1 MFWERFWNNLQ
12 LKILH
17 GTLCCGLRRDWI
29 VSCYC
34 CPWTHFSRWK
44 VSLAPGFVAL
54 GSCLATSKTQH
65 IILSSGKEECAA
77 QQARHPWKSTFLPA
91 CFAISMLFPPH
102 LPFHWSHLWRWSQE
116 EILGSSTCRARSF
129 YCLFM
134 TSIILNT
141 ALTLWMGP
149 TPCEN
154 TDVQLQCPSVRGSRG
169 SWRLAGHVWLPCEF
183 AIRAVVLDSAS
194 NSVHETAGKWSYR
207 LCKSQHN
214 ISVEHIWRHVLH
226 VWIPAAYW
234 NTAGAISP
242 PSETIALV
250 LFMATQLWG
259 NEQFFSSL
267 SQPRSI

>member
-34 CPWTHFSRWK
+34 CPRTHFSQWK

-65 IILSSGKEECAA
+65 IILSSGKEECAV
-77 QQARHPWKSTFLPA
+77 QQARHAWKSTFLPA

-116 EILGSSTCRARSF
+116 ENLGSSTCRARSF
-129 YCLFM
+129 YCLCT
-134 TSIILNT
+134 TSIIPNT

-149 TPCEN
+149 TPCEK
-154 TDVQLQCPSVRGSRG
+154 TDVQLQCSSVAVKGSEG
-169 SWRLAGHVWLPCEF
+169 SLRLVGRV
-183 AIRAVVLDSAS
+183 
-194 NSVHETAGKWSYR
+194 
-207 LCKSQHN
+207 
-214 ISVEHIWRHVLH
+214 
-226 VWIPAAYW
+226 
-234 NTAGAISP
+234 
-242 PSETIALV
+242 
-250 LFMATQLWG
+250 
-259 NEQFFSSL
+259 
-267 SQPRSI
+267 